1 MERGNQIR
9 NVPRLIV
16 IQGPTASGKTKL
28 AIEVAKKLETVIISA
43 DSRQF
48 YKEISIGTAKPS
60 WDEMKGVD
68 HYFIDSHNLVDDV
81 SASRFATEARKL
93 IEDKLFNL
101 DSIIIVGGSGLFI
114 QALCEGLDDIPH
126 DPTLQKELNEH
137 WKKEGL
143 GSFLIELENK
153 DPEYFNLID
162 KNNPLRV
169 IRAIEA
175 MRLTGSTVTN
185 LRKGVKSNTLGHVD
199 YYTFS
204 PNRDELYT
212 RINKRVDE
220 MIELGLEEEAYSVR
234 HLKHL
239 KSLQTVGYKEFFDYF
254 EGNLTKEKAIESIK
268 QHSRNYAK
276 RQITWFK
283 THHPGT
289 YLFGNLDENLEI
301 ILNTCK

>member
-9 NVPRLIV
+9 NLPRLIV

-28 AIEVAKKLETVIISA
+28 AVEVAKKLKTVIISA

-48 YKEISIGTAKPS
+48 YKEISIGTAKPN
-60 WDEMKGVD
+60 WNEMKGID
-68 HYFIDSHNLVDDV
+68 HYFIDSHNLVDEV

-93 IEDKLFNL
+93 IEDKLFDL
-101 DSIIIVGGSGLFI
+101 SSIIIVGGSGLFI

-175 MRLTGSTVTN
+175 MRLSGSTVTN
-185 LRKGVKSNTLGHVD
+185 LRKGMKSNTVGHID
-199 YYTFS
+199 YFTLS
-204 PNRDELYT
+204 LNRDELYA
-212 RINKRVDE
+212 RINNRVDE
-220 MIELGLEEEAYSVR
+220 MIELGLEEEAYQVR

-254 EGNLTKEKAIESIK
+254 EGNQTKEKTIELIK

-301 ILNTCK
+301 ILNSCK